1 VDITPKLTAQEA
13 AEAFEAIL
21 RGAQL
26 ATPAQDM
33 ADEGDYFNQR
43 L

>member
-1 VDITPKLTAQEA
+1 LTAQEA
-13 AEAFEAIL
+13 AEAFGAML

-33 ADEGDYFNQR
+33 ADESDYGNQR